1 MMKKNRI
8 ATRVKDKTGIAK
20 SKNRSEELADLR
32 SRYGTFSK
40 NLKFLISTLNGNLD
54 AMKAHSRSR
63 LEVAKAVNAM
73 TVDTPLFGC
82 AGDIPS
88 HAVGTVDGGPTTG
101 GEADSGSGGGTATHD
116 AAPPTSYAAVHLA
129 LHKKGKLYAAKY
141 AEHIVSYAT
150 EWERILTARIGR
162 HLKEYD
168 KLRVDLDHYG
178 RKVEDINKTHNKT
191 MSKGKSVQ
199 EKGVDKLRR
208 NEQKLVQARQEY
220 DRFVN
225 DLCTFLE
232 EVLERGW
239 KDLLPL
245 LVKMGQFDAT
255 LCGEEHSLL
264 RGSMAGV
271 TAQMTEVASRYP
283 SLSGQGRLKEL
294 ESASLESLARSH
306 PSEREHVGVG
316 TTLAIA
322 QAPDNAGE
330 MGVGGGGLF
339 GTLTEPNQGLGGSS
353 HHGSLGG
360 GALSPLGAG
369 GALSPLGGAENP
381 PRSRA
386 DTGDSG
392 AYDWAAGGPVHP
404 PPSAPQSGN
413 SAALS
418 QRMSSGSLAAPPA
431 FPPAAMQGAM
441 MQDLS
446 ASGLATGAML
456 ATMSAAAPPPTLDDV
471 FASSQR
477 QPSMSSSQHSTS
489 RNNSSYGADAFGV
502 GPQQPPM
509 MPPGPPPPPP
519 SAAPPAPPQAGMA
532 QMSLYP
538 SAVGSGASSN
548 PFDGSFVGGGGG
560 GQMAP
565 PPSSGGLP
573 PTHPQLQQPYGH
585 QGGGTHSAPSTGGL
599 SLQQQRQVMYGGQA
613 QQSFG
618 SGSSSTNPFG

>member
-20 SKNRSEELADLR
+20 SKNRSEELGDLR
-32 SRYGTFSK
+32 GRYGQFSK
-40 NLKFLISTLNGNLD
+40 NLKFLISTLNGNLE
-54 AMKAHSRSR
+54 AMRAHSRSR
-63 LEVAKAVNAM
+63 LEVAKAVNAL
-73 TVDTPLFGC
+73 TVDTPLFKC

-88 HAVGTVDGGPTTG
+88 HAVGTTDGGPG
-101 GEADSGSGGGTATHD
+101 PSDDGSGGAGSGAD
-116 AAPPTSYAAVHLA
+116 APPTSYAAVHLS
-129 LHKKGKLYAAKY
+129 LHKKNKAYGTKY
-141 AEHIVSYAT
+141 AEHIIAYAT
-150 EWERILTARIGR
+150 EWERILTTRINR
-162 HLKEYD
+162 HLKEYE

-225 DLCTFLE
+225 DLCCFLE

-245 LVKMGQFDAT
+245 LVKMSQFDAT
-255 LCGEEHSLL
+255 LCGEEHNLL

-283 SLSGQGRLKEL
+283 GLSSKGRLKEL
-294 ESASLESLARSH
+294 ETSSLESLAKEY
-306 PSEREHVGVG
+306 PSERELGG
-316 TTLAIA
+316 TLAIA
-322 QAPDNAGE
+322 QAPDAGE

-339 GTLTEPNQGLGGSS
+339 GSLTESNDQLQLVPAPHLGTLSQF
-353 HHGSLGG
+353 GG
-360 GALSPLGAG
+360 EAA
-369 GALSPLGGAENP
+369 NP

-392 AYDWAAGGPVHP
+392 AYDWAAGGPVNP
-404 PPSAPQSGN
+404 PPSSAPSSGN
-413 SAALS
+413 GAMLGMPRTGSAADMGS
-418 QRMSSGSLAAPPA
+418 SHRMSSGSLSASA
-431 FPPAAMQGAM
+431 FPPTMQGGALR
-441 MQDLS
+441 QDLS
-446 ASGLATGAML
+446 AKGLATGAML

-471 FASSQR
+471 FASSER
-477 QPSMSSSQHSTS
+477 QPSMSSQHSTS
-489 RNNSSYGADAFGV
+489 RGNSSFGADAFG
-502 GPQQPPM
+502 GGGANPPQQAPVPPPM

-519 SAAPPAPPQAGMA
+519 SAAPPAPPQAGMG
-532 QMSLYP
+532 QMSLYHP
-538 SAVGSGASSN
+538 AGGSGASASSN
-548 PFDGSFVGGGGG
+548 PFD
-560 GQMAP
+560 P

-573 PTHPQLQQPYGH
+573 PHHLQTQQSFG
-585 QGGGTHSAPSTGGL
+585 QGGGTHSAPTTGGL
-599 SLQQQRQVMYGGQA
+599 PPHQQSQMMYGGQP

-618 SGSSSTNPFG
+618 AVSSSTNPFG

>member
-20 SKNRSEELADLR
+20 SKNRSEELGDLR
-32 SRYGTFSK
+32 VRYGQFSK
-40 NLKFLISTLNGNLD
+40 NLKFLISTLNGNLE
-54 AMKAHSRSR
+54 AMRAHSRSR
-63 LEVAKAVNAM
+63 LEVAKAVNAL
-73 TVDTPLFGC
+73 TVDTPLFKC

-88 HAVGTVDGGPTTG
+88 HAIGTTDGGPPDDG
-101 GEADSGSGGGTATHD
+101 GSGGGGSGAD
-116 AAPPTSYAAVHLA
+116 APPPASYAAVHLR
-129 LHKKGKLYAAKY
+129 LHKKNKAYGTKY
-141 AEHIVSYAT
+141 AEHIVAYAT
-150 EWERILTARIGR
+150 EWERILTTRITR

-255 LCGEEHSLL
+255 LSNEEHGLL

-283 SLSGQGRLKEL
+283 GLNSQGRLKEL
-294 ESASLESLARSH
+294 ETSSLESLARAH
-306 PSEREHVGVG
+306 PSEREFNSG
-316 TTLAIA
+316 TLAIA
-322 QAPDNAGE
+322 QAPDAGDT
-330 MGVGGGGLF
+330 GLAVGGGGLF
-339 GTLTEPNQGLGGSS
+339 GSLTEGGSRDQLAPAP
-353 HHGSLGG
+353 HH
-360 GALSPLGAG
+360 
-369 GALSPLGGAENP
+369 GALSPLGGAADNP

-404 PPSAPQSGN
+404 PTSSAPTSGN
-413 SAALS
+413 GALMGMPRTGSGADVMGSS
-418 QRMSSGSLAAPPA
+418 QRMSSGSLSALR
-431 FPPAAMQGAM
+431 
-441 MQDLS
+441 QDLS
-446 ASGLATGAML
+446 AQGLATGAML
-456 ATMSAAAPPPTLDDV
+456 ATMGAAAPAPTLDDV

-477 QPSMSSSQHSTS
+477 QPSSMSSQHSAS
-489 RNNSSYGADAFGV
+489 RGNSSSFGADAFG
-502 GPQQPPM
+502 GAGAANPPPQAPVPPPM

-532 QMSLYP
+532 HMSLYP
-538 SAVGSGASSN
+538 PAGGSGASAGSSN
-548 PFDGSFVGGGGG
+548 PFDDAFGGGGG
-560 GQMAP
+560 GGRA
-565 PPSSGGLP
+565 PSSGGLP
-573 PTHPQLQQPYGH
+573 PQHSQLQQSFG
-585 QGGGTHSAPSTGGL
+585 QAGGVHSAPSTGGL
-599 SLQQQRQVMYGGQA
+599 PPQQQQMMYGGQP

-618 SGSSSTNPFG
+618 SGASSTNPFG